1 MKYVTRQGEFFKTG
15 SLKEALSELSDQ
27 DFVSCYR
34 GIAINLRYIWRIEKD
49 KLYMAEECR
58 SFEKQENV

>member
-34 GIAINLRYIWRIEKD
+34 GIAINLRYIWRLSLIHI
-49 KLYMAEECR
+49 
-58 SFEKQENV
+58 